1 MNKTMLLPVILSLAT
16 LAAAIPLFAQSTPPA
31 PDTGG
36 PDALWRNPAKS
47 PDERA
52 KDLLPRLTL
61 EEKISLLHADGT
73 FTSPGLP
80 RFGIR
85 KLWMSDGPNGVREE
99 IQPSGWNPANHTDDF
114 ATAMPASVGLAA
126 SFDPELAKAFGN
138 VIGQEARTRNK
149 NIMLCPGLNIMRT
162 PLNGRNSEYFGE
174 DPFLAARMAVGFIN
188 GMQQN
193 GVAACAKHYALNNQ
207 EANRGSV
214 NAKVDERTLR
224 EIYLP
229 AFKAAVT
236 EAHALTVMTA
246 YNRVN
251 GQYCSENDFLLNTVL
266 KKEWGFQGLVM
277 TDWGGCHSTVAAA
290 RNGLDLEMGSNVQG
304 NHANDFL
311 AAAKLI
317 PVIGTG
323 ESQVPM
329 SRIDDAALRNLRVM
343 AATGLFDAPKE
354 LTAAQKE
361 QFALLSPAHLQT
373 ARSVVES
380 SCVLLKNANS
390 LLPLDAGKVKSI
402 AVIGDVAQAA
412 FAHDGNSAAIKT
424 RNEVNVLQGI
434 KNRAGKD
441 VNVTFAQGYA
451 RASGRGGFGRRGLG
465 GAVTPDAAT
474 ASAPANPLTADAV
487 DAAKKADVAVV
498 VAGLYRAQ
506 DQEGADRPNFNLP
519 AGQAELIQAV
529 CAANPRTV
537 VILTG
542 GSPSNV
548 APWLDQCGALMM
560 YWYGGTE
567 GGNGLARLLFG
578 DANPSGHL
586 PCSWPKQLADS
597 PAHNP
602 NDPAIFPGTGGGGGM
617 GGGMGG
623 RGAGPD
629 ETYAEGLL
637 VGYRWFD
644 EKKIDPQFPFGFG
657 LSYTT
662 FAFSD
667 ATISEFSVGD
677 GIVTKSNVVLCTVT
691 NTGKREGAAVVQVYI
706 SQNSPT
712 VARPPKELKAFQK
725 ITLAPGEK
733 KSIILALD
741 PSAFTHYDVDKHAWI
756 AEPGDYTISVGDS
769 SRNLPLKATITL
781 PGPITIKEGQ

>member
-1 MNKTMLLPVILSLAT
+1 
-16 LAAAIPLFAQSTPPA
+16 
-31 PDTGG
+31 
-36 PDALWRNPAKS
+36 
-47 PDERA
+47 
-52 KDLLPRLTL
+52 
-61 EEKISLLHADGT
+61 
-73 FTSPGLP
+73 
-80 RFGIR
+80 
-85 KLWMSDGPNGVREE
+85 
-99 IQPSGWNPANHTDDF
+99 
-114 ATAMPASVGLAA
+114 
-126 SFDPELAKAFGN
+126 
-138 VIGQEARTRNK
+138 
-149 NIMLCPGLNIMRT
+149 
-162 PLNGRNSEYFGE
+162 
-174 DPFLAARMAVGFIN
+174 
-188 GMQQN
+188 
-193 GVAACAKHYALNNQ
+193 
-207 EANRGSV
+207 
-214 NAKVDERTLR
+214 
-224 EIYLP
+224 
-229 AFKAAVT
+229 
-236 EAHALTVMTA
+236 
-246 YNRVN
+246 
-251 GQYCSENDFLLNTVL
+251 
-266 KKEWGFQGLVM
+266 
-277 TDWGGCHSTVAAA
+277 
-290 RNGLDLEMGSNVQG
+290 
-304 NHANDFL
+304 
-311 AAAKLI
+311 
-317 PVIGTG
+317 
-323 ESQVPM
+323 
-329 SRIDDAALRNLRVM
+329 
-343 AATGLFDAPKE
+343 
-354 LTAAQKE
+354 
-361 QFALLSPAHLQT
+361 
-373 ARSVVES
+373 
-380 SCVLLKNANS
+380 
-390 LLPLDAGKVKSI
+390 
-402 AVIGDVAQAA
+402 
-412 FAHDGNSAAIKT
+412 
-424 RNEVNVLQGI
+424 
-434 KNRAGKD
+434 
-441 VNVTFAQGYA
+441 
-451 RASGRGGFGRRGLG
+451 
-465 GAVTPDAAT
+465 
-474 ASAPANPLTADAV
+474 
-487 DAAKKADVAVV
+487 
-498 VAGLYRAQ
+498 
-506 DQEGADRPNFNLP
+506 
-519 AGQAELIQAV
+519 
-529 CAANPRTV
+529 
-537 VILTG
+537 
-542 GSPSNV
+542 
-548 APWLDQCGALMM
+548 MM